1 MNSPWSIR
9 LVRALF
15 FPFFVFIGITIA
27 LGFDQ
32 PAALGAVTGAVVM
45 GLLLVLDT
53 MLARVTLRDFSHATF
68 GLGIGLFCAWLVT
81 RIGVFQLD
89 YFQTKPGAEALQNLV
104 QIVIYAS
111 MAYFGVSVALR
122 SDRDQLAFIIPY
134 VQFRREGAE
143 GEPLLLDTNIIIDGR
158 ILKVASTGF
167 LSGPLVVPR
176 FVLDEL
182 QRLTESGDG
191 QKIIRGKRG
200 LEVMEKLRVL
210 PGVRL
215 SVFEPESWER
225 RDDLSVDA
233 RLAHLAR
240 QLNARLLTNDEDLAK
255 VAKLRGVT
263 VLSFNELVMALQPQL
278 NPGDEISLNLLKPG
292 KDKHQAVG
300 YLADGTMIVVNQ
312 AAAYIGQT
320 VDVVVGGALP
330 TTAGRLVFAE
340 LKGRSGRAASS
351 DPS

>member
-15 FPFFVFIGITIA
+15 FSLFVFIGITIA

-32 PAALGAVTGAVVM
+32 PAWTGAVTGAVVM
-45 GLLLVLDT
+45 GMLMLLDMTLEK
-53 MLARVTLRDFSHATF
+53 VTLRDFSHATF
-68 GLGIGLFCAWLVT
+68 GLGVGLFCAWLVT

-89 YFQTKPGAEALQNLV
+89 YFQLRPGGEALQNLV
-104 QIVIYAS
+104 QIIIYAS
-111 MAYFGVSVALR
+111 LAFFGVTVALR
-122 SDRDQLAFIIPY
+122 SDRDQFAFIIPY
-134 VQFRREGAE
+134 VRFRSEGAE

-158 ILKVASTGF
+158 ILRVADTGF

-191 QKIIRGKRG
+191 QKVIRGKRG
-200 LEVMEKLRVL
+200 LEVMERLRST
-210 PGVRL
+210 PQVRL

-255 VAKLRGVT
+255 VARLRGIT
-263 VLSFNELVMALQPQL
+263 VLSLNDLVMALQPQL
-278 NPGDEISLNLLKPG
+278 APGDELGLSLIKPG
-292 KDKHQAVG
+292 KDRHQAVG

-312 AAAYIGQT
+312 AAAFVGQT
-320 VDVVVGGALP
+320 VDVVISSVLP

-340 LKGRSGRAASS
+340 LKNRS
-351 DPS
+351 